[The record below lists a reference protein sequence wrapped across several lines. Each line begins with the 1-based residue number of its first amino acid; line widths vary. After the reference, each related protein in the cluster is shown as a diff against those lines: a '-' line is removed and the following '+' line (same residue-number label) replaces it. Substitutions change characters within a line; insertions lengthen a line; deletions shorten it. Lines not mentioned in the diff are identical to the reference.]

1 MITEKIPMKIPTFK
15 YNRKPVLAIVGSA
28 FVATLGSANVAPADT
43 NPFVAVELDSGY
55 ELAAKD
61 AEGKC
66 GEGKCGADSTDSADK
81 DTEGKCGEGKCGTDK
96 DAEGKCGEGKSADN
110 SDKDAEGKCGEGKC
124 GSTA

>member
-1 MITEKIPMKIPTFK
+1 MKIPTFK

-28 FVATLGSANVAPADT
+28 FVATLSSANLALADT

-66 GEGKCGADSTDSADK
+66 GEGKCGADNTDSADK
-81 DTEGKCGEGKCGTDK
+81 DT
-96 DAEGKCGEGKSADN
+96 EGKCGEGKSADN

>member
-1 MITEKIPMKIPTFK
+1 MKIPTFK

-28 FVATLGSANVAPADT
+28 FVATFASANVALADT

-66 GEGKCGADSTDSADK
+66 GEGKCGAYSTDSADK

>member
-1 MITEKIPMKIPTFK
+1 MKIPTFK

-28 FVATLGSANVAPADT
+28 FVATLSSASMAQADT

-81 DTEGKCGEGKCGTDK
+81 DTEGKCGEGKCGTDT
-96 DAEGKCGEGKSADN
+96 DTEGKDT
-110 SDKDAEGKCGEGKC
+110 EGKCGEGKC
-124 GSTA
+124 GSAA